1 MENKLQDLTQKIYT
15 EGVIK
20 AQEEANAILGKAR
33 KDADE
38 LLKSAQKQAA
48 EIVEKANHEA
58 QTLRRNT
65 ESELAMSVKQA
76 INAFKQELT
85 NLVSTKAAAP
95 AKEAFKEGEFVR
107 KTIET
112 VVKNW
117 SAGYQATDLTV
128 LLPAADQ
135 KEMESYFSTKAK
147 NLLEAGLELQFSNQI
162 KAGFKIGP
170 KDGSYVIS
178 FTDDDFENFFKVYA
192 RPKLRELLYG
202 GK

>member
-1 MENKLQDLTQKIYT
+1 MENKLQELTQKIYT
-15 EGVIK
+15 EGVTK
-20 AQEEANAILGKAR
+20 AHEEANAILGKAR

-38 LLKSAQKQAA
+38 LLKNARKQADD
-48 EIVEKANHEA
+48 IVEKANQDA

-76 INAFKQELT
+76 INAFKQELSA
-85 NLVSTKAAAP
+85 LVATKASTP
-95 AKEAFKEGEFVR
+95 VKDAFKEGEFIR
-107 KTIET
+107 RIIET

-117 SAGYQATDLTV
+117 NSDTASIDLSV
-128 LLPAADQ
+128 LLPEADR

-147 NLLEAGLELQFSNQI
+147 NLLDSGLELQFTNQV

-178 FTDDDFENFFKVYA
+178 FTDDDFENFFKAYA